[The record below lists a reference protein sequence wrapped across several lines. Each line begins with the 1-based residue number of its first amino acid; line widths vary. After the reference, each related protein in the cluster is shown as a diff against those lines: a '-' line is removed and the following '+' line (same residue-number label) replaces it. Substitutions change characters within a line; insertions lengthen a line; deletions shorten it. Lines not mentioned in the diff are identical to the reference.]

1 MENMKTEF
9 YASRTII
16 IRFPYACEHALH
28 SYSIIRIDFSVLLF
42 LHCCVQAEIIYSS
55 LNETR
60 RRHF

>member
-28 SYSIIRIDFSVLLF
+28 SYSTIRIDLSVLLF
-42 LHCCVQAEIIYSS
+42 LHCCVQAEIIYS
-55 LNETR
+55 
-60 RRHF
+60 